1 MNAYNFA
8 LENNIVTFPN
18 MVVFP
23 EIEVLTDNTVLL
35 SLTDAKDEQNYIGL
49 TMKAKPSTSYT
60 TVNHTN
66 DPQNDVDIDF
76 ESLVVDTTTH
86 AIVDEVEECHAVI
99 GMRTTLTEQQATA
112 LNALLKMHFE
122 TATIYELTDWVA

>member
-1 MNAYNFA
+1 MNAFNFA
-8 LENNIVTFPN
+8 LQNTVITFPN

-66 DPQNDVDIDF
+66 DPQNDLDIDF
-76 ESLVVDTTTH
+76 ESLIVDSKTL
-86 AIVDEVEECHAVI
+86 AIVDEVEECDAVI
-99 GMRTTLTEQQATA
+99 GMRTSLTEQQATA
-112 LNALLKMHFE
+112 LNALLKTHFE
-122 TATIYELTDWVA
+122 TATLYQLTDWVA